1 MYDDDVLCRL
11 YEAKDERHAQAF
23 INKVSL
29 KAERSRP
36 LEERVDS
43 GGYKPKGRR
52 DSFFEEEETVRGHG
66 GSRQLSFV
74 PRGGSGGSRGRGG
87 RAGGRGGYG
96 GRDGGRFGG
105 AGDRDFKKRGV
116 QSLGLKSDNG
126 YGGRG
131 GRGGGRGFRGR
142 GRGRGRS

>member
-11 YEAKDERHAQAF
+11 YEAKDALHAQAF
-23 INKVSL
+23 RNKVSL
-29 KAERSRP
+29 RAERSRP

-43 GGYKPKGRR
+43 GGYKTKGRR

-87 RAGGRGGYG
+87 RAGGRGG
-96 GRDGGRFGG
+96 RDGGRFGG
-105 AGDRDFKKRGV
+105 DGGRDFKKRGV
-116 QSLGLKSDNG
+116 QSLGLKRDNG
-126 YGGRG
+126 FGGRS
-131 GRGGGRGFRGR
+131 GRGVGRGFRGR